1 MLFAHSVF
9 DVLDPRL
16 NVPSA
21 KIVIEI
27 DTQHREHLIR
37 RHMSSPHFADFTYV
51 RFALGNITDGTDELR
66 ARPLANQK
74 AFGFPRENNRHYDQ
88 HDPDQDRT
96 RAVPPRIACDQRSSD
111 SGSRSEEHKS
121 ELQSLMRMSYAVVCL
136 KKKTNKK

>member
-1 MLFAHSVF
+1 MRISDLSSDVCSSDLSSYLCRRNWPDKYPAHFRMLFAHSVF

-51 RFALGNITDGTDELR
+51 RFALGNIT
-66 ARPLANQK
+66 
-74 AFGFPRENNRHYDQ
+74 
-88 HDPDQDRT
+88 
-96 RAVPPRIACDQRSSD
+96 
-111 SGSRSEEHKS
+111 RSEERRVGQECVRPCRTRCPPSH
-121 ELQSLMRMSYAVVCL
+121 
-136 KKKTNKK
+136 

>member
-51 RFALGNITDGTDELR
+51 RFALGHITDGTDELR
-66 ARPLANQK
+66 ARPFANQK
-74 AFGFPRENNRHYDQ
+74 A
-88 HDPDQDRT
+88 
-96 RAVPPRIACDQRSSD
+96 
-111 SGSRSEEHKS
+111 RSEARRVGKEGDIKCRS
-121 ELQSLMRMSYAVVCL
+121 WWSTIL
-136 KKKTNKK
+136 KKTKPTNQLFLYYIYVC

>member
-66 ARPLANQK
+66 ARPLANQP
-74 AFGFPRENNRHYDQ
+74 AFGFPRENNSSEER
-88 HDPDQDRT
+88 R
-96 RAVPPRIACDQRSSD
+96 VGIACVSTCRSGLS
-111 SGSRSEEHKS
+111 
-121 ELQSLMRMSYAVVCL
+121 QYI
-136 KKKTNKK
+136 

>member
-1 MLFAHSVF
+1 MRISDLSSDVCSSDLSSYLCRRNWPDKYPAHFRMLFAHSVF

-51 RFALGNITDGTDELR
+51 RFALGNITDCTDELR
-66 ARPLANQK
+66 ARPLAHQ
-74 AFGFPRENNRHYDQ
+74 
-88 HDPDQDRT
+88 
-96 RAVPPRIACDQRSSD
+96 
-111 SGSRSEEHKS
+111 RSEERREWQADVNTCRSRWWPSHS
-121 ELQSLMRMSYAVVCL
+121 
-136 KKKTNKK
+136 KK